1 MSFKQP
7 NEWANVILA
16 QSYANL
22 KQETEEKSLKNL
34 NKQIYKDELDHQYQ
48 QKKLQKEKITQEKQ
62 IETQIRKQK
71 EEALKIFEEKCK
83 LDKKKTQEELSLEYS
98 SIILNK
104 KAQKHLQE
112 KKELNSDKNIL
123 ESIKLQINR
132 ENIQKWHQKEKNIQS
147 EQNFLYTSAKL
158 KEDYY
163 SKKKQAEKKMDQ
175 DLALQNIEKYNK
187 REQDYKNFF
196 EKIDKEKE
204 AKKKVFDKVI
214 EDTIL
219 KEKQKNEIFSS

>member
-1 MSFKQP
+1 M
-7 NEWANVILA
+7 
-16 QSYANL
+16 
-22 KQETEEKSLKNL
+22 
-34 NKQIYKDELDHQYQ
+34 
-48 QKKLQKEKITQEKQ
+48 
-62 IETQIRKQK
+62 
-71 EEALKIFEEKCK
+71 
-83 LDKKKTQEELSLEYS
+83 
-98 SIILNK
+98 
-104 KAQKHLQE
+104 
-112 KKELNSDKNIL
+112 
-123 ESIKLQINR
+123 
-132 ENIQKWHQKEKNIQS
+132 
-147 EQNFLYTSAKL
+147 YTSAKL